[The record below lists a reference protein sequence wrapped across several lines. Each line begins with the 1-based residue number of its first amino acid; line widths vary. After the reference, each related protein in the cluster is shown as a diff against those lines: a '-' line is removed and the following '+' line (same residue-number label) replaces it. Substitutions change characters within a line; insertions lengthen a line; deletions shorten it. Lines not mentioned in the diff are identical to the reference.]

1 MAASRKKGL
10 LGYYR
15 QFEAMTDEE
24 VSAELQEVAAERRR
38 KALARVEPLDL
49 STTTWHEFPH
59 PDVVAAV
66 TYAAR
71 RGINRYGDPH
81 ATELRTE
88 IGRRHGLEPERV
100 VVGAGA
106 AQLLSAAA
114 ATLLDAGDE
123 LITPWPSYPLYPLM
137 ANRAGGR
144 PVPVPGRD
152 HDAILEALTGRTRL
166 LVICNPNDPTGAY
179 STTAELDALLSGL
192 PEEVTVILDEALI
205 DFVEAEPPGASLS
218 LLDDH
223 PRLIIMRTFSKAY
236 GVAGIR
242 CGYAL
247 GGPGS
252 EHLLERLELPLGLNT
267 LAQAGGLEALRKCGP
282 LVAQRR
288 AIVIEERRRLIS
300 ELTDRSI
307 DTAPSEANVLW
318 LSVPGIEG
326 ADLAA
331 RLDRFGV
338 RVKRGAE
345 FGASDHIRATVQDR
359 PAGDRLLRALDGA
372 LKSA

>member
-1 MAASRKKGL
+1 MASKRKGL
-10 LGYYR
+10 LGYYQ

-24 VSAELQEVAAERRR
+24 VSAQLKEVAAERRR
-38 KALARVEPLDL
+38 KALTRVEPLDL

-71 RGINRYGDPH
+71 RGINRYADPH
-81 ATELRTE
+81 ATQLRTE
-88 IGRRHGLEPERV
+88 IGRRHGLEPDRV
-100 VVGAGA
+100 VVGEGA
-106 AQLLSAAA
+106 AQLLAAAA

-123 LITPWPSYPLYPLM
+123 LITPWPSYPLYPIM
-137 ANRAGGR
+137 AKRARGN

-152 HDAILEALTGRTRL
+152 RDAIFEALSGRTRL

-179 STTAELDALLSGL
+179 STTEELDALLSGL
-192 PEEVTVILDEALI
+192 PDEVTVILDEALV
-205 DFVEAEPPGASLS
+205 DFVDAEPPGASLA

-223 PRLIIMRTFSKAY
+223 PRLIIVRTFSKAY

-252 EHLLERLELPLGLNT
+252 EHLLERLELPLGLNG

-288 AIVIEERRRLIS
+288 ATVVAERKRLLS
-300 ELTDRSI
+300 ELTERSI
-307 DTAPSEANVLW
+307 DVAPSEANVLW
-318 LSVPGIEG
+318 LSVPGVEG
-326 ADLAA
+326 ADLSA

-338 RVKRGAE
+338 RVKKGAE
-345 FGASDHIRATVQDR
+345 FGASDHIRVTVQDR
-359 PAGDRLLRALDGA
+359 AAGDRLLRALDGA
-372 LKSA
+372 LKSS

>member
-1 MAASRKKGL
+1 VAAKRKGL
-10 LGYYR
+10 RGYYR

-24 VSAELQEVAAERRR
+24 VSAELQKVAAERRR

-49 STTTWHEFPH
+49 SQTTWHEFPH

-71 RGINRYGDPH
+71 RGINRYADPH
-81 ATELRTE
+81 STELRTE
-88 IGRRHGLEPERV
+88 IGRRHGLEPQRV
-100 VVGAGA
+100 VVGGGA
-106 AQLLSAAA
+106 AQLLAAA
-114 ATLLDAGDE
+114 ASALLDAGDE
-123 LITPWPSYPLYPLM
+123 LITPWPSYPLYPIM

-152 HDAILEALTGRTRL
+152 RTAITEALTGRTRM

-179 STTAELDALLSGL
+179 ATVEELHELLQGL

-205 DFVEAEPPGASLS
+205 DYVDAEPPGSSLS

-242 CGYAL
+242 CGYAM

-252 EHLLERLELPLGLNT
+252 EHILERFELPLGVDA

-288 AIVIEERRRLIS
+288 SIVIEERRRLIS
-300 ELTDRSI
+300 EITDRSI
-307 DTAPSEANVLW
+307 DAAPSEANVLW
-318 LSVPGIEG
+318 LSVPGVEG

-338 RVKRGAE
+338 RVRKGAE
-345 FGASDHIRATVQDR
+345 FGASDHIRVAVQDR

-372 LKSA
+372 LKST

>member
-1 MAASRKKGL
+1 MARRRGL

-24 VSAELQEVAAERRR
+24 VSEELRKVSAERRA

-71 RGINRYGDPH
+71 RGINRYADPH
-81 ATELRTE
+81 AVELRTE
-88 IGRRHGLEPERV
+88 IGRRHGLEADRV

-106 AQLLSAAA
+106 AQLLAAA
-114 ATLLDAGDE
+114 ASALLEPGDE

-152 HDAILEALTGRTRL
+152 RDSIVEALSGRTRL
-166 LVICNPNDPTGAY
+166 VVICNPNDPTGAY
-179 STTAELDALLSGL
+179 STAAELDALLGEL
-192 PEEVTVILDEALI
+192 PDDVTVILDEALV
-205 DFVEAEPPGASLS
+205 DFVEAEPAGTTLS

-223 PRLIIMRTFSKAY
+223 PRLIVVRTFSKAY

-252 EHLLERLELPLGLNT
+252 EPLLERLELPLGVDA

-282 LVAQRR
+282 LVAARR
-288 AIVIEERRRLIS
+288 AIVIEERRRLLS
-300 ELTDRSI
+300 ELADRPI
-307 DTAPSEANVLW
+307 DAAPSEANLVW
-318 LSVPGIEG
+318 LSAPGIQG

-372 LKSA
+372 LASE

>member
-1 MAASRKKGL
+1 MASRRKGL

-24 VSAELQEVAAERRR
+24 VSEELRKIAAERRA

-71 RGINRYGDPH
+71 RGINRYDDPH

-114 ATLLDAGDE
+114 GALLGPGDE

-137 ANRAGGR
+137 TKRAGGN

-152 HDAILEALTGRTRL
+152 RDAILEALTGRTRL

-179 STTAELDALLSGL
+179 STTEQLHALLEGL
-192 PEEVTVILDEALI
+192 PEEVTVILDEALV
-205 DFVEAEPPGASLS
+205 DFVEAEPPGTTLS

-223 PRLIIMRTFSKAY
+223 PRLIIIRTFSKAY

-242 CGYAL
+242 CGYAM

-252 EHLLERLELPLGLNT
+252 EHLHERLELPLGLNT

-288 AIVIEERRRLIS
+288 AIVVEERKRLLS
-300 ELTDRSI
+300 ELAHRSI
-307 DTAPSEANVLW
+307 DAAPSEANVLW
-318 LSVPGIEG
+318 LSVPGVEG

-338 RVKRGAE
+338 RVKKGAE
-345 FGASDHIRATVQDR
+345 FGAGDHIRVTVQDR
-359 PAGDRLLRALDGA
+359 PAGERLLRALDGA
-372 LKSA
+372 LKSS

>member
-1 MAASRKKGL
+1 MAAKRKGM

-15 QFEAMTDEE
+15 QFEAMSDEE
-24 VSAELQEVAAERRR
+24 VSEELQRVSAERRR

-71 RGINRYGDPH
+71 RGINRYADPH
-81 ATELRTE
+81 STELRTE
-88 IGRRHGLEPERV
+88 IGRRHGLEPGRV
-100 VVGAGA
+100 VIGAGA

-114 ATLLDAGDE
+114 GALLGPGDE
-123 LITPWPSYPLYPLM
+123 LITPWPSYPLYPIM
-137 ANRAGGR
+137 ANRAGGQ

-152 HDAILEALTGRTRL
+152 RDAILEALTGRTRL

-179 STTAELDALLSGL
+179 STTEELHEILSGL
-192 PEEVTVILDEALI
+192 PEEVTVVLDEALI
-205 DFVEAEPPGASLS
+205 DYVDAEPPGASLA

-223 PRLIIMRTFSKAY
+223 PRLIIVRTFSKAY

-252 EHLLERLELPLGLNT
+252 EHLLERFELPLGVDA

-282 LVAQRR
+282 LVAARR
-288 AIVIEERRRLIS
+288 AIVIEERRRLLS

-307 DTAPSEANVLW
+307 DAAPSEANVLW

-326 ADLAA
+326 ADVAA
-331 RLDRFGV
+331 RLDRFGL
-338 RVKRGAE
+338 RVKKGAE
-345 FGASDHIRATVQDR
+345 FGASDHIRVAVQDR

-372 LKSA
+372 LKTS